1 MARKSKY
8 ERKVEEAIF
17 RFFVVPVIFIIGLL
31 VVSDIISQHIGGEIF
46 KWFLFGGGLLVG
58 LAIYFRKQL
67 QEIKW

>member
-31 VVSDIISQHIGGEIF
+31 VVSDIISQQVGGEIF

>member
-31 VVSDIISQHIGGEIF
+31 VVSDIISQQIGGEIF

>member
-17 RFFVVPVIFIIGLL
+17 RFFIVPVIFVVSLL
-31 VVSDIISQHIGGEIF
+31 VVSEIISQQIGGEIF
-46 KWFLFGGGLLVG
+46 RWFLFTGGLLVG

-67 QEIKW
+67 REIKW